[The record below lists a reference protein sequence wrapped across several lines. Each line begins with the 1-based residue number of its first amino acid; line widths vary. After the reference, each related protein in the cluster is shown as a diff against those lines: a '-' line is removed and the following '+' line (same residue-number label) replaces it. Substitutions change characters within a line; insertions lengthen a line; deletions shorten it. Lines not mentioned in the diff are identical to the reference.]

1 MLPWDTLWPFIIA
14 SCLITISPGPAMA
27 LIIRHSAVHGVRSA
41 LIVLAGV
48 EVGVLAWVLFAA
60 VGVAGVV
67 AASPAAFL
75 ALKIAGAVVL
85 LWLGISAWRA
95 SFKYHPDAVDIAVD
109 APGNWKAFGTGVLTN
124 LANPKAMVFCL
135 AFLPQFIPAGAPVL
149 TTSAQLAVILVL
161 TDTIFFFGIAVL
173 AQRAK
178 AFFARRRVRKSLD
191 RVTGSVFI
199 GLAARMATLAR

>member
-1 MLPWDTLWPFIIA
+1 MLWPFIIA

-41 LIVLAGV
+41 LVALAGV
-48 EVGVLAWVLFAA
+48 EVGVLAWVLFAG

-67 AASPAAFL
+67 AASPTAFL
-75 ALKIAGAVVL
+75 VLKIAGAVVL
-85 LWLGISAWRA
+85 VWLGFGAWKA
-95 SFKYHPDAVDIAVD
+95 SFRYQAPIEGELVDV
-109 APGNWKAFGTGVLTN
+109 PSNWKAFGTGALTN

-135 AFLPQFIPAGAPVL
+135 AFLPQFIPVGSPVL
-149 TTSAQLAVILVL
+149 ATSAQLALILVV
-161 TDTIFFFGIAVL
+161 TDVLFFITIAVL

-178 AFFARRRVRKSLD
+178 AFFARRRVRKTLD
-191 RVTGSVFI
+191 RVTGTVFF